1 MSKALLL
8 CCQMTK
14 PKQFSNAISL
24 IHFIQGKTIHELW
37 GGVYL
42 APKAVEHSS
51 QGNLGKSEFF
61 RMLQK
66 ATETIY
72 DWLEGPAFLIRPAG
86 PVF

>member
-1 MSKALLL
+1 MLSND
-8 CCQMTK
+8 K

-24 IHFIQGKTIHELW
+24 IHFIQGKTIHELCVCV

-51 QGNLGKSEFF
+51 QGNLGKREFF

-66 ATETIY
+66 ATETTH
-72 DWLEGPAFLIRPAG
+72 DWLEGPAFLKRSAG

>member
-1 MSKALLL
+1 
-8 CCQMTK
+8 MTK

-24 IHFIQGKTIHELW
+24 IHFFQGKTIHELV

-51 QGNLGKSEFF
+51 QGNLGKSKFF

-66 ATETIY
+66 ATETTH
-72 DWLEGPAFLIRPAG
+72 DWLEGSAFLKRSAG